1 MKKVLVVFL
10 ALVMCMGML
19 SFAVS
24 AEEKTQSI
32 TAENRGRGENEL
44 IVYTPAFGAT
54 TATNQWGAE
63 AVVDGDNKIIRV
75 TTNGD
80 EAIPEGGFVV
90 SGHSDMKT
98 WILNNCK
105 VGMYCYYDARSATIL
120 LSTEPSQFGGMYYT
134 IERTVTGYNGVRGE
148 QALIIYDQSGTT
160 GTNEWGYEALV
171 DASGRIIQVGG
182 NNNSVPKGGFVIS
195 GQTENIA
202 DSTGNDP
209 TQMAGVTVAT
219 GDIVKVIEH
228 VVQIAA
234 LGMDIHMVHIAL
246 SAVEEDALGAGDGL
260 FQISAGEAGPVGGD
274 LAATNSIR
282 MVAEVHQNQCVRTL
296 AVEPDNIDPLVH
308 IADRT
313 NDVGIVNT
321 GVGLDTSVLHA
332 IAADESNVG
341 SLTDAEAHAGGL
353 QVSKCHLDSIRGLVD
368 QGLLVFELQRI
379 GGVSQHGGTG
389 VGMGGVE
396 KDCLPGKTGNGSDIV
411 TDGVGNIGSDTAVVN
426 GHQGNLVIAAG
437 KSQTVNFQFI
447 QNAFCITGFEVAG
460 NGDAQHR
467 GNIYSGKTSL

>member
-10 ALVMCMGML
+10 ALVMCMGIF

-105 VGMYCYYDARSATIL
+105 VGMYCYYDARSDTIL

-148 QALIIYDQSGTT
+148 QALVIYDQSGTT

-171 DASGRIIQVGG
+171 DASGR
-182 NNNSVPKGGFVIS
+182 
-195 GQTENIA
+195 
-202 DSTGNDP
+202 
-209 TQMAGVTVAT
+209 
-219 GDIVKVIEH
+219 
-228 VVQIAA
+228 
-234 LGMDIHMVHIAL
+234 
-246 SAVEEDALGAGDGL
+246 
-260 FQISAGEAGPVGGD
+260 
-274 LAATNSIR
+274 
-282 MVAEVHQNQCVRTL
+282 
-296 AVEPDNIDPLVH
+296 
-308 IADRT
+308 
-313 NDVGIVNT
+313 
-321 GVGLDTSVLHA
+321 
-332 IAADESNVG
+332 
-341 SLTDAEAHAGGL
+341 
-353 QVSKCHLDSIRGLVD
+353 
-368 QGLLVFELQRI
+368 
-379 GGVSQHGGTG
+379 
-389 VGMGGVE
+389 
-396 KDCLPGKTGNGSDIV
+396 
-411 TDGVGNIGSDTAVVN
+411 
-426 GHQGNLVIAAG
+426 
-437 KSQTVNFQFI
+437 
-447 QNAFCITGFEVAG
+447 
-460 NGDAQHR
+460 
-467 GNIYSGKTSL
+467 